1 MFALNINYAKLNFSM
16 IYSFKEKA
24 KKAIKLVKEESLIIY
39 LILSL
44 FIAYIFVAYI
54 DWYID
59 WYNENVVSILSQF
72 KSNIWMQLLTGVL
85 IVIAVYDLIS
95 KLRVRYHYDKKII
108 LPLFLVSILL
118 AYYRIFT
125 ERYNYIY
132 WICPVS
138 YVDVIYFFG
147 FVYFLAASVNLY
159 RMYRS
164 KCERNNST
172 CEILSDYPIEAKE
185 EDIFSFDN
193 DANKLADKI
202 NGLDRKKT
210 WSIAITAPWGTGKT
224 SFMNL
229 VIENIN
235 ENDFEIV
242 RFNPRDCK
250 SFQTIQED
258 FFTTIACVLSKY
270 DSRCSNTIKDYM
282 ASLQLIDNRGIIE
295 KLTSFYQIWNKVEL
309 KESIEKSFASLNKRV
324 LVMIDDFDRLSKDEI
339 LEVLKLIDSNAA
351 FTNLIFLTAYDKEQV
366 NRMLGDDYKTKD
378 ACFVDK
384 FFNFEFAIPLRPY
397 TYISRYINEKLCEL
411 LKADSSETDEIHGTI
426 KYWQTTFEK
435 FLPTL
440 RDAKRYINQFL
451 LDYQN
456 VRGDVVVKDF
466 LLVQLIKYRYPE
478 QYRSLYKKEYLD
490 NWSLK
495 KKKDIKNIEDN
506 VYEILESLFPEHK
519 TSNDVHPHIYEWE
532 GFENYFDFQISL
544 SLRFNEITKLF
555 SSTPWD
561 EVTTKIDEW
570 SNNDKKSYAFIYYLN
585 RLYRSKFN
593 NEEFLRYAEMVTY
606 IACKKPDSND
616 AYELFTKIIYIE
628 YLKANN
634 IKTESER
641 TNYKKRLLE
650 IIEGNDPQLF
660 TRIHLD
666 YKTLHKKEGEYLIK
680 DNDIWPLIKEKF
692 IQTTKDDSADDD
704 NLINWLHRCIDNME
718 ETTRKANLDKEC
730 LKAYR
735 QRVEKNP
742 DYYIKTFVRLGMI
755 TSSPDWN
762 TIACEPFWEQIFED
776 ENQFENF
783 LLECKNKKIE
793 KSELA
798 WNFWL
803 LYKANG
809 YKPIEF
815 ENQGNVQEKIDNKLA
830 REVQELKKMQNIETN
845 VSKIPDSIS
854 DEVERII
861 NEELLSQYKKELND
875 IKLNIS
881 LNGKIRKAIDDKL
894 KNLSN

>member
-1 MFALNINYAKLNFSM
+1 MKALDVLIHTILKYYRLRR
-16 IYSFKEKA
+16 
-24 KKAIKLVKEESLIIY
+24 IKLY
-39 LILSL
+39 
-44 FIAYIFVAYI
+44 
-54 DWYID
+54 
-59 WYNENVVSILSQF
+59 
-72 KSNIWMQLLTGVL
+72 
-85 IVIAVYDLIS
+85 
-95 KLRVRYHYDKKII
+95 KK
-108 LPLFLVSILL
+108 
-118 AYYRIFT
+118 YKGK
-125 ERYNYIY
+125 
-132 WICPVS
+132 
-138 YVDVIYFFG
+138 D
-147 FVYFLAASVNLY
+147 
-159 RMYRS
+159 
-164 KCERNNST
+164 ST

-229 VIENIN
+229 VIEKIKNN
-235 ENDFEIV
+235 YDNDFEIV

-282 ASLQLIDNRGIIE
+282 ASLQLIDNRGIIK

-339 LEVLKLIDSNAA
+339 FEVLKLIDSNAA

-366 NRMLGDDYKTKD
+366 NKMLGDDYKTKD

-384 FFNFEFAIPLRPY
+384 FFNLEFAIPLRSY
-397 TYISRYINEKLCEL
+397 TYISHYIDEKLCEL
-411 LKADSSETDEIHGTI
+411 LKADSSETDGIHNTI
-426 KYWQTTFEK
+426 RYDIFEK
-435 FLPTL
+435 YLPTL

-456 VRGDVVVKDF
+456 VRRGVVVKEF

-478 QYRSLYKKEYLD
+478 QYRSLYKKEYLN

-495 KKKDIKNIEDN
+495 KKEDIKNIEDKDKDN
-506 VYEILESLFPEHK
+506 VYEILKILFPKLK
-519 TSNDVHPHIYEWE
+519 TSNDVHPHIYEWN
-532 GFENYFDFQISL
+532 GFENYFEFQISL
-544 SLRFNEITKLF
+544 SLRFNEITNLF
-555 SSTPWD
+555 SLPSWD
-561 EVTTKIDEW
+561 EVTTTIDEW
-570 SNNDKKSYAFIYYLN
+570 SNNNKKSYDFIYYLN
-585 RLYRSKFN
+585 RLYKNKFN

-606 IACKKPDSND
+606 IACKKPDSNNN
-616 AYELFTKIIYIE
+616 AYELFTKIIYIK

-641 TNYKKRLLE
+641 TKYKNRLLE

-666 YKTLHKKEGEYLIK
+666 YKTLRKNEDEYLIK

-692 IQTTKDDSADDD
+692 IQTTKDDSANDD
-704 NLINWLHRCIDNME
+704 NLINWLYRCIDNME
-718 ETTRKANLDKEC
+718 KTTREANLDKEC

-742 DYYIKTFVRLGMI
+742 NYYIKTFVRLGI
-755 TSSPDWN
+755 ISSGPNWN
-762 TIACEPFWEQIFED
+762 TIACEPCWKQIFKD
-776 ENQFENF
+776 ANQFESF
-783 LLECKNKKIE
+783 LLECKDKKIE

-803 LYKANG
+803 LYKANNN
-809 YKPIEF
+809 INF
-815 ENQGNVQEKIDNKLA
+815 ELQNQGDIHKIIDNNLVEEVKKL
-830 REVQELKKMQNIETN
+830 EEMQKIG
-845 VSKIPDSIS
+845 VKVYQIPDNCKSNQHK
-854 DEVERII
+854 VV
-861 NEELLSQYKKELND
+861 YKKFLLKYKNELND

-881 LNGKIRKAIDDKL
+881 LNGKIIRAIEDKL
-894 KNLSN
+894 KNLSTFE